1 MNQDMQL
8 IGRLNQRINELFR
21 NGHYEEA
28 ASIAIQV
35 RDLTRQ
41 EVGTDHAYYASSLHN
56 LARIYE
62 AMGNYA
68 EAEPLYRQARDIR
81 RTALGENH
89 PEYATSLNNLG
100 MLYKQMGNYTEAEPL
115 LRQASN
121 IWLTSLG
128 EQHPYYATSLNNLAL
143 LYKTM
148 GDYTSAESL
157 YRQASAIV
165 RTALGEQHPY
175 FAQSLNNL
183 GMLYYEMGNYTAAE
197 PLLRQASD
205 VRRTTLGE
213 QHPDYATSLNNLGL
227 LYQARGNPAV
237 AEPLLRQASDVRRTT
252 LGANHPNYAQSLNNL
267 GMLYYEMGKYT
278 AAEPLLRQACEIRR
292 TVLGANHPDYA
303 TNLNN
308 LAGLYQ
314 SMGDFTTAEPLYQQ
328 ANEIHR
334 NILGAGHPAY
344 ATDLNNLATLY
355 KTMGNYRAAEP
366 LLRQASDILRTAL
379 GEQHQMYGQSLY
391 NLANLYTTMGNYAAA
406 ELLYRQASD
415 TIRAALGKDHPTYA
429 LSLTGLAGLYEEMG
443 NYAKA
448 EPLYR
453 QASDTTRAALGK
465 DHPNYAEILSG
476 LAALYYGQN
485 NYAATEPLLLEASD
499 IRRVALGEDHHDYA
513 LSLDNLALLYTAMG
527 NYAKAGPL
535 YRQACDILRTALG
548 EHHHDF
554 AQSLNN
560 LAMLYHA
567 TGDHAKAE
575 ALYRQACDI
584 LRAALGEQHP
594 TYSASLNNLAIL
606 YTAINRADEA
616 LSLVQQA
623 AAIEDKLRT
632 QVFTIGSEQARMA
645 YLQKLQMDFHMRL
658 SLILQETPRAPT
670 TAQTGLDMVL
680 RRKAIGAEALAA
692 QRDAILGGHYPSL
705 VPKLQELNRLSAQIA
720 QQTLAGPGADDPGA
734 YRERLA
740 TWIAQHDQL
749 EAELARQIPE
759 MSLERQ
765 LRDADRH
772 AVAQALPP
780 DSVLIE
786 FIRCEAY
793 DFFAVLGRGESAWKP
808 AHYLAFILR
817 AGAPDTV
824 TLIDLGTAAPIEQQ
838 IAAFRRAIRG
848 EADDDD
854 SRGDQSASLDT
865 SEVSTRSAR
874 PTLRAALIRSMRPP
888 SANAQPLDPTVLGI
902 SLRKA
907 LFDPLLPALL
917 GRTRLFMAPDGDL
930 TRLPFEA
937 LPLDDKQRIIDNY
950 QISYLGSGRDILR
963 FRAVSPHQPATPL
976 IVADPNF
983 DLGSPTVEQFIA
995 GDPFQRLA
1003 GTRQEG
1009 EQVSALLQ
1017 VPPLL
1022 DDGALEQA
1030 LKGWSSPRILHI
1042 ASHGFF
1048 LPDLKRDPNRDLN
1061 ALVIPDLRAGSGLS
1075 RLSAVE
1081 NPLLRSGLALAGA
1094 NSWLQ
1099 AHEQPLDAV
1108 PEDGILNA
1116 QDVSGL
1122 DLIAT
1127 ELVVLSACCVRA
1139 AARLCACRGQNPGHE
1154 SVEGA

>member
-366 LLRQASDILRTAL
+366 LLRQARDILRT
-379 GEQHQMYGQSLY
+379 
-391 NLANLYTTMGNYAAA
+391 
-406 ELLYRQASD
+406 
-415 TIRAALGKDHPTYA
+415 
-429 LSLTGLAGLYEEMG
+429 
-443 NYAKA
+443 
-448 EPLYR
+448 
-453 QASDTTRAALGK
+453 ALGK

-527 NYAKAGPL
+527 NYAKAGP
-535 YRQACDILRTALG
+535 
-548 EHHHDF
+548 
-554 AQSLNN
+554 
-560 LAMLYHA
+560 
-567 TGDHAKAE
+567 
-575 ALYRQACDI
+575 LYRQACDI

-1127 ELVVLSACCVRA
+1127 ELVVLSAC
-1139 AARLCACRGQNPGHE
+1139 
-1154 SVEGA
+1154 

>member
-415 TIRAALGKDHPTYA
+415 TIRAALGKDHP
-429 LSLTGLAGLYEEMG
+429 
-443 NYAKA
+443 
-448 EPLYR
+448 
-453 QASDTTRAALGK
+453 
-465 DHPNYAEILSG
+465 NYAEILSG

-527 NYAKAGPL
+527 NYAKAGP
-535 YRQACDILRTALG
+535 
-548 EHHHDF
+548 
-554 AQSLNN
+554 
-560 LAMLYHA
+560 
-567 TGDHAKAE
+567 
-575 ALYRQACDI
+575 LYRQACDI

-1127 ELVVLSACCVRA
+1127 ELVVLSAC
-1139 AARLCACRGQNPGHE
+1139 
-1154 SVEGA
+1154 